1 MRLSKFV
8 ISLLLLT
15 FILGMG
21 FTYADEANVNYLVDN
36 VDKYMT
42 VNVPQYGI
50 FINDKPLGYLESKEE
65 AQRILSRLKTMYL
78 DEGTDVLNVH
88 FKEDVSIIKDAVRI
102 VDQDKIFTEE
112 MLFEYIVRG
121 TNERKIHVVKKGE
134 NLGWIAIENGIKLND
149 LLKANPGIV
158 PERLQINQEVSLI
171 VPKPLITVI
180 TTEQATYTNNI
191 EFDVVYEDSSAYY
204 EGDYRVKV
212 GGVYGKLEI
221 IADVYKENG
230 IEVGRNIIQE
240 EIIKQPSTKVVYRGT
255 KDPPPRIGTGS
266 FDYPY
271 DTNRGYVTSPFGI
284 RWGRRHNGVDI
295 GMSTGTPVYAADGGK
310 VVYSGRNGG
319 YGIMV
324 QIDHGANIETI
335 YAHLSQTSVKVGEKV
350 FKGQKIGLSGN
361 TGVSTGPHL
370 HFEVREIG
378 VPKDP
383 DNYLNFY

>member
-212 GGVYGKLEI
+212 SGVYGKLEI

-240 EIIKQPSTKVVYRGT
+240 EIIKQPSTKVVYREMQQL
-255 KDPPPRIGTGS
+255 RCI
-266 FDYPY
+266 
-271 DTNRGYVTSPFGI
+271 
-284 RWGRRHNGVDI
+284 
-295 GMSTGTPVYAADGGK
+295 
-310 VVYSGRNGG
+310 
-319 YGIMV
+319 
-324 QIDHGANIETI
+324 
-335 YAHLSQTSVKVGEKV
+335 
-350 FKGQKIGLSGN
+350 
-361 TGVSTGPHL
+361 
-370 HFEVREIG
+370 
-378 VPKDP
+378 
-383 DNYLNFY
+383 